1 MIQTPQPRN
10 RQGGHMR
17 SPFDPIY
24 KLTSFLAVLALIA
37 IAGIILADVTLRQ
50 FGGQV
55 RSSDDFAGFAL
66 AATGFLGLAAT
77 YRRGEHIRVGLIVDR
92 LTGARRKAMEF
103 FALSCGIAATG
114 WATWWIGRLVY
125 DSWRFNELTMGLV
138 PIHLW
143 VPQSAL
149 LFGLAV
155 LLLAMCEDF
164 VRLTMGK
171 TPSYLASAE
180 GEFGENSL
188 ADR

>member
-1 MIQTPQPRN
+1 
-10 RQGGHMR
+10 MR

-24 KLTSFLAVLALIA
+24 KLTSFLAVLALMS

-50 FGGQV
+50 FGGQI

-92 LTGARRKAMEF
+92 LTGKRRKAAEF
-103 FALSCGIAATG
+103 FALGCGIVATA

-138 PIHLW
+138 PIQLW
-143 VPQSAL
+143 VPQFGL
-149 LFGLAV
+149 FFGLAV
-155 LLLAMCEDF
+155 LLLAMVEDF
-164 VRLTMGK
+164 VRLAMGK
-171 TPSYLASAE
+171 TPSYLAQTEAD
-180 GEFGENSL
+180 FGDNSF

>member
-1 MIQTPQPRN
+1 MK
-10 RQGGHMR
+10 

-24 KLTSFLAVLALIA
+24 KLTSFLAVLALLS

-50 FGGQV
+50 FGGQI

-92 LTGARRKAMEF
+92 VTGTRRKALEF
-103 FALSCGIAATG
+103 FALGCGIAAIG

-125 DSWRFNELTMGLV
+125 DSWRFHEVTMGLV
-138 PIHLW
+138 PIKLW
-143 VPQSAL
+143 IPQFAL
-149 LFGLAV
+149 FFGLAV
-155 LLLAMCEDF
+155 LLLAMVEDL
-164 VRLTMGK
+164 VRLIMGK
-171 TPSYLASAE
+171 TPSYLASGE
-180 GEFGENSL
+180 GEFGDTSF

>member
-1 MIQTPQPRN
+1 
-10 RQGGHMR
+10 MR

-24 KLTSFLAVLALIA
+24 KLTSFLAVLALIS

-92 LTGARRKAMEF
+92 LTGARRKALEF
-103 FALSCGIAATG
+103 FALSCGIAATA

-143 VPQSAL
+143 MPQSAL

-155 LLLAMCEDF
+155 LLLAMCEDV
-164 VRLTMGK
+164 VRLMMGK

-180 GEFGENSL
+180 SEFGENSL